1 MSDVPDPEALA
12 RPAPEVAGLA
22 EHRAHLPGN
31 LGQILES
38 LFAVEAW
45 VSADHDTP
53 LADRLGAMGIDIP
66 RLWSAPRWNMGVRRA
81 SRRRHIDDD
90 DPRIRKAEDHLLTV
104 IGHPCGPVLLGLYL
118 WSITNDASQQSGR
131 HGRVLAPISGFARAW
146 ERHRDEVPCAHCR
159 TEGDAV
165 VALSH
170 GLMAR
175 LEVTGA
181 RNSGSLTRFADK
193 VAGAV
198 EAAHRLRAAADRIA
212 DDGPLRR
219 ALAQQARRRLR
230 YFSALHDAAT
240 AVAATLAGDA
250 SGLVRAVEKLRDA
263 ERAGGLNYILASE
276 LRAHRTHLEALCAGV
291 GVDWLVLDRCRT
303 VYVFPFGL
311 PQVDGK
317 AATATIRELI
327 HHPLPY
333 LLGTYA
339 ASVRTALKLDDV
351 WDTEDPFGSFD
362 GATLN
367 LPDVEISHRD
377 GELAARLSC
386 EVRFGD
392 LGNHYVRFRHTGRE
406 LGPQQVRDT
415 RYLMSSLHDD
425 MVLHWVVPRPDG
437 TTRRVPIVTGTGYHP
452 VHLFH
457 LAYRLQEAIAAHFTR
472 SVARWHDEDAP
483 DIRDERTLRHHLARG
498 RSHVLTFVYEAS
510 AGPAAA
516 PRERRR
522 PVANADELLA
532 TYGHQPLL
540 HPVPFATS
548 SLVDW
553 TIPQRSPHMLQGVRN
568 MGDLVAV
575 TPNATTVALF
585 GSAHFKIVQYGS
597 LLEFVASLGGMLAA
611 WNTRLAE
618 YVSDVETMLR
628 RQDDP
633 AGDLADRV
641 EYLRDQ
647 QLQLHEFGGRA
658 RRALSVVSSP
668 TMLAS
673 ATEFQQLAEL
683 MQVFDVTRQA
693 SELNRRMR
701 ELLAEPIAARLT
713 TIRRQ
718 REEQEAAEQRRTLE
732 GLTVAVSTFAV
743 LTVVHTILAIG
754 VESGLWGDAPPVVIA
769 VASSVVAFVMAV
781 LVFRF
786 WVRRT
791 RGTPDSP
798 RALRLYLTSGG
809 STTRR

>member
-1 MSDVPDPEALA
+1 MSDMPD
-12 RPAPEVAGLA
+12 VAQGTTGLD

-31 LGQILES
+31 LGQIVES
-38 LFAVEAW
+38 LFAIEAW
-45 VSADHDTP
+45 VSADHATP
-53 LADRLGAMGIDIP
+53 LANRLGAMGIDIP
-66 RLWSAPRWNMGVRRA
+66 RLWSAPRWNMGVRKA
-81 SRRRHIDDD
+81 SRRRHIDDA
-90 DPRIRKAEDHLLTV
+90 DPRLRKAEDHLLTV
-104 IGHPCGPVLLGLYL
+104 VGHPAGPVLLGLYL

-131 HGRVLAPISGFARAW
+131 HGRVLAPVSGFTRAW
-146 ERHRDEVPCAHCR
+146 ERHRDKVPCGHCR
-159 TEGDAV
+159 VEGDAA

-170 GLMAR
+170 CLMAR
-175 LEVTGA
+175 LEVAGA
-181 RNSGSLTRFADK
+181 RNSGSIARFTGK
-193 VAGAV
+193 VSGAIDAAERLLDAAG
-198 EAAHRLRAAADRIA
+198 RIA
-212 DDGPLRR
+212 DDGPLRK
-219 ALAQQARRRLR
+219 AFTNQARWRIR
-230 YFSALHDAAT
+230 YFTALHDAAT
-240 AVAATLAGDA
+240 ATAATLAGDA
-250 SGLVRAVEKLRDA
+250 SGLAAAIETLHDVERT
-263 ERAGGLNYILASE
+263 GGLNYILASE
-276 LRAHRTHLEALCAGV
+276 LRAHRTHLEALCAGA
-291 GVDWLVLDRCRT
+291 GADWLVLDRCRT

-333 LLGTYA
+333 LLGARA

-367 LPDVEISHRD
+367 LPDVEISHQD
-377 GELAARLSC
+377 GTLVAHLSC

-392 LGNHYVRFRHTGRE
+392 LGNHYVRFRQTGRE

-425 MVLHWVVPRPDG
+425 LVLNWVIPRPDG
-437 TTRRVPIVTGTGYHP
+437 SIEHVPIVTGTGYHP

-472 SVARWHDEDAP
+472 SVADWHDENAP
-483 DIRDERTLRHHLARG
+483 AIRSEQKLKHYLARG

-516 PRERRR
+516 PRDRRR
-522 PVANADELLA
+522 PVASADELLA

-540 HPVPFATS
+540 QPVPFHTS

-553 TIPQRSPHMLQGVRN
+553 TLPQRSPHVLQGVRN
-568 MGDLVAV
+568 IGDLVAV

-597 LLEFVASLGGMLAA
+597 LLEFVAGLSGMLAA

-618 YVSDVETMLR
+618 YVSDIEAMLR
-628 RQDDP
+628 QQEDP
-633 AGDLADRV
+633 ADDLAHRV
-641 EYLRDQ
+641 EHLREQ
-647 QLQLHEFGGRA
+647 QLQLHEFGARA

-683 MQVFDVTRQA
+683 MQAFDVTRQA

-701 ELLAEPIAARLT
+701 ELLAERVEARLT
-713 TIRRQ
+713 TIQRQ
-718 REEQEAAEQRRTLE
+718 HEEHESAEQRRILE

-743 LTVVHTILAIG
+743 LTVIHTILAIG
-754 VESGLWGDAPPVVIA
+754 VEAGLWDGWPPAVFA

-791 RGTPDSP
+791 RGGHEPP
-798 RALRLYLTSGG
+798 ALRLYVASGG
-809 STTRR
+809 STTPR